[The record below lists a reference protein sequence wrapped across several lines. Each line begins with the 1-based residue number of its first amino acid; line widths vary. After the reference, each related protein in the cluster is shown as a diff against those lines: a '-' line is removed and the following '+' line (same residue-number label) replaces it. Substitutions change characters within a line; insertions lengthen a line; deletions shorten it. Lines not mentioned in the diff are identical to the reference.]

1 MAYNQDN
8 DKLIKLFESSEDNNG
23 LQFSIMSYNNGEK
36 KLQMVRSYNKKDG
49 TIGYGNTG
57 RISKKEFEWIKDNI
71 EEILSYM

>member
-1 MAYNQDN
+1 MAYNPDN
-8 DKLIKLFESSEDNNG
+8 DKLIKLFESSNDNNG

-36 KLQMVRSYNKKDG
+36 KLQMVRSYNKQDG

>member
-1 MAYNQDN
+1 MGYNPDN

-49 TIGYGNTG
+49 TLGYGNTG
-57 RISKKEFEWIKDNI
+57 RISKIELEWLKNNI